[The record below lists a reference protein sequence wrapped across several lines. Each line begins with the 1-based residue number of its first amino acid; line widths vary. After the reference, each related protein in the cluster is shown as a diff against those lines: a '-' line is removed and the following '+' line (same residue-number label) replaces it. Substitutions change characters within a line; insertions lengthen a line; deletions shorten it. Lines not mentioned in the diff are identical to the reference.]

1 LGITGTVA
9 TRASHAP
16 LPLAAWEPTRHRNE
30 AKKKKGS
37 NRSHPF
43 LPSYVGGGDQRH
55 LQNQEKSTK
64 QSFYFSFFFL

>member
-1 LGITGTVA
+1 MRHCHLQRGNP
-9 TRASHAP
+9 HAI
-16 LPLAAWEPTRHRNE
+16 ANE